1 MDIIMIGLEISVG
14 SGGVAVL
21 AAVRGLGWLGVWGEV
36 GAIWRW
42 MLPMELAMFWG
53 WELVELGS

>member
-1 MDIIMIGLEISVG
+1 MIGLEISVG